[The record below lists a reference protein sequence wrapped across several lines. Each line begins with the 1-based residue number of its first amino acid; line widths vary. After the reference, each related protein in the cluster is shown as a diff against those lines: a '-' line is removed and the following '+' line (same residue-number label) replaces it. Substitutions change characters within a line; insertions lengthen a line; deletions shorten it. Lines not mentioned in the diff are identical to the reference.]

1 VLQDADH
8 GGSLYDEIY
17 TMKYSLGDLTI
28 DTGRQT
34 VTRAADTV
42 ALPKLSYDL
51 LLTLMHA
58 APNLVSLDDLM
69 RLVWPGIVVSPETV
83 SQRVKLLR
91 DALGDDPRVPRY
103 IGGLRGRG
111 YQIVPTVKQIDLGQ
125 AEPANRGSTPTASI
139 PGPARVAICVLPFAN
154 MSGDQEQE
162 YFSDG
167 ITEDII
173 TDLSKVSALAV
184 TSRNS
189 AFMFKGKHVDLP
201 KVAREL
207 KVDHVLEGSVR
218 KAGGRVRI
226 TAQLVDVSSNDHVWA
241 ERYDR
246 ELNDIFALQDEISE
260 AIVKAMKLKLLPEE
274 KKAIEQRGT
283 DNVEAYN
290 LYLMGRQLY
299 VSGPEGHARRA
310 AAIVRLCT
318 RATEIDPGYA
328 RAWALIAHAQ
338 MILRQN
344 SGNSGEDGLAA
355 AERALVLE
363 PKLPEAHAVRARIL
377 SDRGR
382 PDEAQVEIDIALSQD
397 ATSYEVIRSAA
408 YLSYRTQRLDDAIRY
423 WEKATLLMETDI
435 NSPAMLMSCYVAVR
449 NTEAARRSAR
459 TALSRAEK
467 ALAQDPINGA
477 VTAYSAYALATLG
490 EAERAKERMNGALL
504 IEPDDWNMRYNFACV
519 LLIHLDEPDAAM
531 DVLQPVLANVAADY
545 YLNHIKVDP
554 DFIRLANNPRFKAMI
569 AAAEARLASLPNIG
583 APKGE

>member
-1 VLQDADH
+1 VPDP
-8 GGSLYDEIY
+8 
-17 TMKYSLGDLTI
+17 MKYSVGDLTI
-28 DTGRQT
+28 DTGRQL
-34 VTRAADTV
+34 VTRAADPI

-51 LLTLMHA
+51 LLALTRA
-58 APNLVSLDDLM
+58 APNLVPLDALM
-69 RLVWPGIVVSPETV
+69 RLVWSGIVVSPETV

-111 YQIVPTVKQIDLGQ
+111 YQVIAAVKAIEDN
-125 AEPANRGSTPTASI
+125 PAAAAMSGSAATAST

-154 MSGDQEQE
+154 MSGEPEQE

-189 AFMFKGKHVDLP
+189 AFMFKGKHVDVP

-207 KVDHVLEGSVR
+207 NVNHMLEGSVR

-246 ELNDIFALQDEISE
+246 DLNDIFALQDEISE
-260 AIVKAMKLKLLPEE
+260 AIVKALKLKLLPEE
-274 KKAIEQRGT
+274 KKAIERRGT

-328 RAWALIAHAQ
+328 RAWALVAHAQ
-338 MILRQN
+338 MIMRQ
-344 SGNSGEDGLAA
+344 SHGKRGDDGMVA
-355 AERALVLE
+355 AERALFLD
-363 PKLPEAHAVRARIL
+363 PNLPEAHAVKARIL
-377 SDRGR
+377 SDSGR
-382 PDEAQVEIDIALSQD
+382 RSEAEIEIEIALGQD
-397 ATSYEVIRSAA
+397 AESYEVIRSAA
-408 YLSYRTQRLDDAIRY
+408 YLSYRTQRLEDAIRY
-423 WEKATLLMETDI
+423 WEKATQLMETDI
-435 NSPAMLMSCYVAVR
+435 NSPAMLMSCYVAVG

-459 TALSRAEK
+459 TALARAEK

-519 LLIHLDEPDAAM
+519 LLIHLDEPEAAM

-554 DFIRLANNPRFKAMI
+554 DFIRLANNPRFRAMI
-569 AAAEARLASLPNIG
+569 AAAEARIASVADPG
-583 APKGE
+583 AAKDE

>member
-1 VLQDADH
+1 
-8 GGSLYDEIY
+8 
-17 TMKYSLGDLTI
+17 MKYSVGDLMI
-28 DTGRQT
+28 DTGRQL
-34 VTRAADTV
+34 VTRATEPI

-51 LLTLMHA
+51 LLALTRA
-58 APNLVSLDDLM
+58 APNLVPLDALM
-69 RLVWPGIVVSPETV
+69 GLVWSGIIVSPETV

-111 YQIVPTVKQIDLGQ
+111 YQIIAAVNEIEDN
-125 AEPANRGSTPTASI
+125 PASGGMSGPAAAASV
-139 PGPARVAICVLPFAN
+139 PGPVRVAICVLPFSN
-154 MSGDQEQE
+154 MSGEPEQE

-173 TDLSKVSALAV
+173 TDLSKVSALSV

-189 AFMFKGKHVDLP
+189 AFMFKGKHVDVP

-246 ELNDIFALQDEISE
+246 DLSDIFALQDEISQ

-274 KKAIEQRGT
+274 KKAIGRRGT

-290 LYLMGRQLY
+290 LYLMGRELY
-299 VSGPEGHARRA
+299 VAGPEAHARRA

-318 RATEIDPGYA
+318 RATEIDAGYA
-328 RAWALIAHAQ
+328 RAWALMAHAQ
-338 MILRQN
+338 MILHQTR
-344 SGNSGEDGLAA
+344 GAGGEDGLVA
-355 AERALVLE
+355 AERALLLE
-363 PKLPEAHAVRARIL
+363 PDLPEAHAAKARIL
-377 SDRGR
+377 ANSARH
-382 PDEAQVEIDIALSQD
+382 DEAEAEIKIALGLD
-397 ATSYEVIRSAA
+397 AESYEVIRSAA
-408 YLSYRTQRLDDAIRY
+408 YLSYRTQRLEDAIRY

-449 NTEAARRSAR
+449 DTESARRSAR

-477 VTAYSAYALATLG
+477 VIAYSAYALATLG

-531 DVLQPVLANVAADY
+531 DVLQPVLSSVAADF
-545 YLNHIKVDP
+545 YLFHIKVDP
-554 DFIRLANNPRFKAMI
+554 DFVRLGNNPRFKAMI
-569 AAAEARLASLPNIG
+569 AAAEARAATLADARQP
-583 APKGE
+583 